1 MGHETELPRGVAE
14 FASRRNH
21 KTFSQETHVCVP
33 GELLKV
39 AGDLIQTPMFFA
51 DLDKSFWCLILT
63 SRQRMTTTFCRLNST
78 AVYSKKK
85 KKTAPHGT
93 LYPAHSNL
101 FSAKFN

>member
-51 DLDKSFWCLILT
+51 DLDKSFWCLNVT
-63 SRQRMTTTFCRLNST
+63 VVAAGQSAFANST
-78 AVYSKKK
+78 ETAAEDDIKGKAGSGPNYCEEREVDSKC
-85 KKTAPHGT
+85 
-93 LYPAHSNL
+93 
-101 FSAKFN
+101 F